1 MPAHNGQIKRE
12 TTKVFEQYLGVM
24 VADGIAEESGTLS
37 TESAETFSDR
47 EGGATERG
55 QQALGGREADEV
67 SYLND
72 YRGQ

>member
-1 MPAHNGQIKRE
+1 
-12 TTKVFEQYLGVM
+12 M